1 MNKGVLLFAQNSEKL
16 DYALM
21 SIISGGLAKKHL
33 GVPVSLVTDVHTLDW
48 MKQSNVYAQAK
59 NIFEHII
66 EIDID
71 KSKNVRKLKDGN
83 ANDLVPFR
91 NFSRSL
97 AWQVTPYERT
107 LLIDS
112 DFLIFS
118 NNLNQ
123 YWEVDCDIMIAESM
137 ADLADKDRSG
147 YHDRYISDTGSHLY
161 WATTVMF
168 TKNQSTKTFF
178 DTVQTIRDNYKL
190 FSEIYRFDNRIYRND
205 ISFSIAKHMLDGFR
219 TNTEY
224 SLPPV
229 NTVYDSDILE
239 SVKSDG
245 NLIFLISQNGN
256 FYSPLAT
263 KNIDV
268 HIMNKQSIIRCKDQL
283 LELI

>member
-1 MNKGVLLFAQNSEKL
+1 
-16 DYALM
+16 
-21 SIISGGLAKKHL
+21 
-33 GVPVSLVTDVHTLDW
+33 
-48 MKQSNVYAQAK
+48 
-59 NIFEHII
+59 
-66 EIDID
+66 
-71 KSKNVRKLKDGN
+71 
-83 ANDLVPFR
+83 
-91 NFSRSL
+91 
-97 AWQVTPYERT
+97 
-107 LLIDS
+107 
-112 DFLIFS
+112 
-118 NNLNQ
+118 
-123 YWEVDCDIMIAESM
+123 
-137 ADLADKDRSG
+137 
-147 YHDRYISDTGSHLY
+147 
-161 WATTVMF
+161 MF